1 MVFVRV
7 IVLAFLAF
15 YSWSM
20 GQLPPH
26 ELNGFGKLV
35 SAAFF
40 VFGPALYFLPV
51 YEAWRRNH
59 RSFNAIAIL
68 NVFLGWT
75 LIGWVAAMAW
85 ACKSQVQEVEV
96 VHTYTPAPSPAP
108 VPSSSS
114 LSDELRKLAQL
125 RDDGILS
132 ESEFQAQKAKL
143 LV

>member
-20 GQLPPH
+20 GQLPPQ

-35 SAAFF
+35 SALFF

-68 NVFLGWT
+68 NAFLGWT

-96 VHTYTPAPSPAP
+96 VHTYTPAPSSTP